1 MNKSVSPFKTI
12 PLILSIFL
20 IFSLTACG
28 NKNKEYY
35 KDGSLKSIG
44 ETSSPGGKQGNWQY
58 FYNKGGM
65 MSEGDYVNDKP
76 NGKWTYWNSENKIV
90 AEKYFRNG
98 IEISKAQKE
107 ADPKVTK
114 KQPAQP
120 EPKHTPKAEPKS
132 EDTTKH
138 KAEVEPETTTTHEV
152 KRTEPY
158 VENRSGFAATMEEWK
173 AMKKRKKAMPKVEAA
188 VEIVAEEA
196 PEPVVEPAPE
206 PTPEPVHV
214 PADVVEQKAEIS
226 EPVHTTPVQ
235 EVVAPPVAEIVEPA
249 EREVEPVKE
258 KAPAKKK
265 KAVKSGGKFWQN

>member
-1 MNKSVSPFKTI
+1 MNKSVSPFKAI
-12 PLILSIFL
+12 SLILSIFL
-20 IFSLTACG
+20 IFALTACG

-76 NGKWTYWNSENKIV
+76 NGKWTYWNNENKIV

-98 IEISKAQKE
+98 VESSVSEKE

-152 KRTEPY
+152 KKTEPY
-158 VENRSGFAATMEEWK
+158 VENRSGFAATMKEWK
-173 AMKKRKKAMPKVEAA
+173 VMKKRKKAMPKVEAA
-188 VEIVAEEA
+188 VEIAVEE
-196 PEPVVEPAPE
+196 APE

-214 PADVVEQKAEIS
+214 PAPVVEQKVEIS

-235 EVVAPPVAEIVEPA
+235 EVVVQPVAEIAEPA

-258 KAPAKKK
+258 KTPAKKK